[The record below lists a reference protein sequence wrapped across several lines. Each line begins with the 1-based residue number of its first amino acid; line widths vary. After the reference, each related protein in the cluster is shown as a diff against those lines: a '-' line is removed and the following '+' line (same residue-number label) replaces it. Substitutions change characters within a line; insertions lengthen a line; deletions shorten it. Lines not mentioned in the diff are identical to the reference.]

1 MFGEGDVTLRV
12 SQWDRDGNG
21 RITREEFRQGLG
33 TSNLFAQ
40 LDTNRNGAIEPNE
53 IRTASAGSGGATASR
68 NGFRYQ
74 QVAGTLYSRF
84 DRNGDNRLTQNEYRA
99 NASNYFGDN
108 DYFAAW
114 DRDRN
119 GWLSDREFGSG
130 MQQAGLFR
138 DWDGNN
144 DGVID
149 RDEWTTAGNGDG
161 LFGMVGDN
169 DSLIGE
175 DEGLF

>member
-1 MFGEGDVTLRV
+1 MTLRV